1 MYTEPSEPASDRYS
15 NGFAASVKSGKN
27 GSDGLTTRD
36 SKTTYQAGAVLYRE
50 GQRCAGIFRIESGE
64 VKLSVSSSSG
74 RTAILKI
81 AHAGELL
88 GVTEAF
94 TDSSYLTSAETME
107 QSQVS
112 FIPRSHLEGLLS
124 HAELTAQILVQLSS
138 ECLHMLKQVS
148 AHRLSF
154 TASQRLAYLLLELLG
169 HEAHEANVTQMPLV
183 KVPYTHA
190 EIGQL
195 IGCSRETVTRL
206 LKSFQQGGLIDVNRS
221 TIRIRQLEKLQE
233 IARM

>member
-1 MYTEPSEPASDRYS
+1 MHTESSEPASDRYS
-15 NGFAASVKSGKN
+15 GGFAASVKSGKN
-27 GSDGLTTRD
+27 GSNGLTTSD
-36 SKTTYQAGAVLYRE
+36 SKTTYHAGAVLYQE

-64 VKLSVSSSSG
+64 VKLSVTSSSG

-94 TDSSYLTSAETME
+94 TDSSYLTSAEAME

-124 HAELTAQILVQLSS
+124 HAELTAKILAQLSS

-148 AHRLSF
+148 AYRLSF
-154 TASQRLAYLLLELLG
+154 TAAQRLAYLLLELLG
-169 HEAHEANVTQMPLV
+169 HEANVTQMALV

-206 LKSFQQGGLIDVNRS
+206 LKSFQQGRLIDVDRS
-221 TIRIRQLEKLQE
+221 TIRIRQLERLQE
-233 IARM
+233 IAQV